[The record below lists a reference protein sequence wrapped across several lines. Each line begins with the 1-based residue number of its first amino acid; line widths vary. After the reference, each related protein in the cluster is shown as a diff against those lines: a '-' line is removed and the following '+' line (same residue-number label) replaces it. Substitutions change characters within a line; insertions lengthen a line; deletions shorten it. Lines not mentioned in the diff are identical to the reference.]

1 MRYGVNQVHYEE
13 VTIFDQPALF
23 TECRIDQATV
33 PEGVYRYELRHGD
46 EDWGGT
52 EGVGPRSHGQLLW
65 HRSHPRAVPASH

>member
-33 PEGVYRYELRHGD
+33 PEGVYRYELRHG
-46 EDWGGT
+46 G
-52 EGVGPRSHGQLLW
+52 
-65 HRSHPRAVPASH
+65 